1 MKTIEKTC
9 TIYQS
14 FDGKEFMDEKKCAE
28 YEASKV
34 SEIKVNLRNFTIEFP
49 MQDSFTS
56 CRAFLVK
63 SENEFEML
71 EAYIFNEYYNTYSD
85 YIEFQGCGWYVVQG
99 DDGGSAN
106 LYKLSD
112 IIKDWSNILQY
123 IFDNIDL
130 CL

>member
-34 SEIKVNLRNFTIEFP
+34 SEMKVNLRNFTIEFP

-63 SENEFEML
+63 SENEFEMF
-71 EAYIFNEYYNTYSD
+71 EAYIFNEYSTIDVEKVLITPPRN
-85 YIEFQGCGWYVVQG
+85 VQNVARQRLAG
-99 DDGGSAN
+99 
-106 LYKLSD
+106 Y
-112 IIKDWSNILQY
+112 
-123 IFDNIDL
+123 
-130 CL
+130 